1 MAGAPKGNKNA
12 VGNKGG
18 GPPTF
23 QDRELAARVRSLA
36 LTQIE
41 FALTGKLFADDT
53 EFQKALLLKLA
64 STVLPRINEL
74 TGEGG
79 GPLTVQL
86 IQYASAN
93 NPAPQVP
100 APGISVTPP

>member
-18 GPPTF
+18 GSPTF
-23 QDRELAARVRSLA
+23 QDKELAARVRRLA
-36 LTQIE
+36 LAQIE
-41 FALTGKLFADDT
+41 NVLSRPDEDT
-53 EFQKALLLKLA
+53 EFYKAILLKLA

-86 IQYASAN
+86 TQYAPAS
-93 NPAPQVP
+93 NPTPQVP
-100 APGISVTPP
+100 ASGLPTSAS